1 MEQLTEDKWK
11 DIINGFQ
18 KKKNAK
24 FPNCLGAVDGKHI
37 RIIQCESGSSYYNY
51 KNYILIIL
59 LAVCDSN
66 YMFTFVDIGSWKA
79 R

>member
-1 MEQLTEDKWK
+1 MVS
-11 DIINGFQ
+11 
-18 KKKNAK
+18 KKNAK

-37 RIIQCESGSSYYNY
+37 RIIQPAQSGSSYYNY
-51 KNYILIIL
+51 KNYFSIIL